1 MLVHVGVEVDPPRR
15 DVKAPRVVLLSCVE
29 TAGILHSGDGDINIS
44 GLIMRGMHFINRLM
58 VDEPR
63 LQILSHGQYF
73 PVADGNV
80 ACPDDARSRVE
91 ESPAEDQ

>member
-1 MLVHVGVEVDPPRR
+1 
-15 DVKAPRVVLLSCVE
+15 
-29 TAGILHSGDGDINIS
+29 
-44 GLIMRGMHFINRLM
+44 MRGMHFINRLM

-63 LQILSHGQYF
+63 VQILSHSQYF

-91 ESPAEDQ
+91 ESPAEDQKVDPLLLVHVSALLLLRLPLSAARR

>member
-1 MLVHVGVEVDPPRR
+1 
-15 DVKAPRVVLLSCVE
+15 
-29 TAGILHSGDGDINIS
+29 
-44 GLIMRGMHFINRLM
+44 M

-63 LQILSHGQYF
+63 LQMLSHGQYF